1 MKRLILFLFFLS
13 FNLNGQEMP
22 CAFPPGVSIVE
33 KPNVLIVLDVTGSM
47 RWRAAHTL
55 DPDGAGPIPRGGY
68 DPNYRYYGYFHPD
81 SIYQYSSQKFYA
93 VGYSTNRSFNTTNFN
108 PSSDR
113 YHGNILN
120 WAVMSRIDVAKKALT
135 GGAGEPTQAI
145 DKHTLIGL
153 GDGSNIPSESG
164 WPTPS
169 FTVAGNSYR
178 FSKPIYMSNKPTEFY
193 VQIYQ
198 SGQWKTIKTYNC
210 RVNVNGVPKEEKCG
224 VIRQIADK
232 DLDGNWDQGKEIPR
246 FGLFFFSTYIWNL
259 PIEFYQTE
267 ETPDMEPF
275 LNAINNIVPAGGTPD
290 GDAILESIHYIS
302 YVPPHTYSN
311 VQKNLYIHHGRNT
324 RWDPMYSGQGSS
336 LVQIPCR
343 KNFVIIIGDG
353 ESNSDH
359 GLISDA
365 HFDFSGPFT
374 RSLCDYDGDNNSY
387 DCRSSNGSHPADDYA
402 YFAHISDVRPDIEG
416 FNNIEFFSLFAFG
429 TGANLFKEI
438 AKDGGFQ
445 DKDGDLVPDP
455 EEYDEDNDGVPDNYY
470 EAESGSELEQ
480 AIKNIIY
487 EIMARVASGTAVS
500 IITQTS
506 KAEGI
511 AAFASYYPKRFF
523 GNIDIS
529 WTGVLR
535 TLFVDRFGFL
545 REDNDKNAKLNL
557 FNDYVITFYFDPS
570 LNQTFLV
577 RFKDVF
583 GNGDSLSEV
592 ERVPVEE
599 LKSLWDGSERLLNS
613 SPSER
618 NIWTFVDLNQNE
630 FIDIGEYIEFNTSN
644 KIKILPFLELPL
656 TRINFADTL
665 IRYVRGEDFPNLRSR
680 TIPDGRVWKLGDIIF
695 STPLVVGSPA
705 ERYDLIYGDASY
717 KTFYD
722 SYKDRRV
729 NVYVGANDGMF
740 HAFHSGKLIDTR
752 NPVEPIHVDP
762 DGVIIGKE
770 IFAYIPFNLLP
781 HLKWLPRD
789 DYCHVYYVD
798 LKPYP
803 TDVKIFEPSS
813 QHPQGWGTV
822 VIGGMRFGGSP
833 YEGMNFYSSAY
844 FLVDVTDPRNITVL
858 WEKRLPDSSFTT
870 SFPATCKVGDSWFL
884 VIGSGPTNLSDAN
897 SYKKANVY
905 ILDYSTGEVV
915 KTFNIPDAN
924 SFCGDIVTVDYDL
937 DFNVEAIYFGTNIL
951 ENPSNLTYGGKLY
964 KIETYDDPDP
974 ENWEL
979 KLVFDAG
986 EPIVSSPSFGL
997 DKQGRIWVYFGTGR
1011 FYTADDANY
1020 LRTQYLVG
1028 VRDEGVSYNLN
1039 NLYNVTNVRVFNE
1052 DTVKIGGSIIS
1063 FNQLERLTTQ
1073 NYKGWYRELY
1083 GGERCITS
1091 SALIGGSVLFTTYKP
1106 EFRPCKAGGEGFL
1119 YAIYYLTGTA
1129 YYKPIFGEGPGG
1141 ENLPAISTGPGMP
1154 AEPTVYVGSEGE
1166 KVFVQMGTGGIVET
1180 PSPFPFSVNR
1190 SRIILWKG
1198 R

>member
-1 MKRLILFLFFLS
+1 MKRLFLFLFFLS

-22 CAFPPGVSIVE
+22 CSAPPGVSIVE

-55 DPDGAGPIPRGGY
+55 DPDGSGPIPRGGY

-81 SIYQYSSQKFYA
+81 SIYKYRNQKFYA
-93 VGYSTNRSFNTTNFN
+93 VGYSTNRSFNTQNFN
-108 PSSDR
+108 PSADQ

-120 WAVMSRIDVAKKALT
+120 WAVMSRIDVAKKVLT
-135 GGAGEPTQAI
+135 GGAGEPTQSI
-145 DKHTLIGL
+145 DKHTLIGI
-153 GDGSNIPSESG
+153 GDGSNYPLESG

-169 FTVAGNSYR
+169 FSVGGVTYR
-178 FSKPIYMSNKPTEFY
+178 FSKPVYMSNRPTEFY
-193 VQIYQ
+193 IQRYN
-198 SGQWKTIKTYNC
+198 SSRRKWETIKTYDC
-210 RVNVNGVPKEEKCG
+210 RVNVNGVPISEKCG

-232 DLDGNWDQGKEIPR
+232 DLDGTWDQGKEIPR
-246 FGLFFFSTYIWNL
+246 FGLFFFSTWKWEL
-259 PIEFYQTE
+259 PIEFYETE
-267 ETPDMEPF
+267 EDPDMEPF
-275 LNAINNIVPAGGTPD
+275 LNAINNIEPEGGTPD
-290 GDAILESIHYIS
+290 GDAILEAIHYIS
-302 YVPPHTYSN
+302 YVRPHW
-311 VQKNLYIHHGRNT
+311 NLYTWHGRET
-324 RWDPMYSGQGSS
+324 KWDPMYSGQGAS

-353 ESNSDH
+353 ESNSDR
-359 GLISDA
+359 GVSSDP
-365 HFDFSGPFT
+365 HFDFSGPFA
-374 RSLCDYDGDNNSY
+374 RNLCDYDGDNNSG
-387 DCRSSNGSHPADDYA
+387 DCGTYRGTHPADDYA

-416 FNNIEFFSLFAFG
+416 FNNIEFFSLFSFG
-429 TGANLFKEI
+429 TGAGLFREI

-445 DKDGDLVPDP
+445 DKNGDFIPQPD
-455 EEYDEDNDGVPDNYY
+455 EYDEDNDGMPDNYY

-545 REDNDKNAKLNL
+545 REDNNRDLKLNL
-557 FNDYVITFYFDPS
+557 FNDYVITFYFDPA
-570 LNQTFLV
+570 LNQTFVV

-583 GNGDSLSEV
+583 GNGDSLEEI

-599 LKSLWDGSERLLNS
+599 LKSLWDGSEILLNS

-618 NIWTFVDLNQNE
+618 NIWTFVDLNKNE
-630 FIDIGEYIEFNTSN
+630 VIDIGEYIEFNTTN
-644 KIKILPFLELPL
+644 ITKILSFLELPAA
-656 TRINFADTL
+656 RINFADTL
-665 IRYVRGEDFPNLRSR
+665 IKYVRGVDFPNLRSR

-705 ERYDLIYGDASY
+705 ERYDLIYGDATY
-717 KTFYD
+717 RTFYD
-722 SYKDRRV
+722 AYKGRRV
-729 NVYVGANDGMF
+729 NVYVGANDGML
-740 HAFHSGKLIDTR
+740 HAFHSGKFIDTH
-752 NPVEPIHVDP
+752 NDVEPLIVDP
-762 DGVIIGKE
+762 DGVIVGKE

-803 TDVKIFEPSS
+803 TDVRIFEPSPK
-813 QHPQGWGTV
+813 HPQGWGTV
-822 VIGGMRFGGSP
+822 VVGGMRFGGSP
-833 YEGMNFYSSAY
+833 YEGLNFYSSAY
-844 FLVDVTDPRNITVL
+844 FLVDVTDPRDVRVL

-870 SFPATCKVGDSWFL
+870 SFPATCKVGDKWFL
-884 VIGSGPTNLSDAN
+884 VIGSGPNNLRDAN

-905 ILDYSTGEVV
+905 ILDYLTGDILRI
-915 KTFNIPDAN
+915 FNIQDAN

-951 ENPSNLTYGGKLY
+951 ENPSTMTYAGKLY

-974 ENWEL
+974 DNWQL
-979 KLVFDAG
+979 KLIFDAG
-986 EPIVSSPSFGL
+986 EPIISSPSFGL
-997 DKQGRIWVYFGTGR
+997 DKQGRIWVFFGTGR

-1020 LRTQYLVG
+1020 ITTQYLIG
-1028 VRDEGVSYNLN
+1028 VRDEGVTYDLTD
-1039 NLYNVTNVRVFNE
+1039 LYNVTNVKVFNE

-1073 NYKGWYRELY
+1073 NYKGWYRALY
-1083 GGERCITS
+1083 DGERCITS
-1091 SALIGGSVLFTTYKP
+1091 SALIGGTVLFTTYKP
-1106 EFRPCKAGGEGFL
+1106 VFEPCKAGGEGFL
-1119 YAIYYLTGTA
+1119 YALYYLTGTA
-1129 YYKPIFGEGPGG
+1129 YFKPIFGEGPGG
-1141 ENLPAISTGPGMP
+1141 ENLPGISTGPGMP
-1154 AEPTVYVGSEGE
+1154 AEPTVYVGGEGE
-1166 KVFVQMGTGGIVET
+1166 KVFVQMGTGGIIET
-1180 PSPFPFSVNR
+1180 PSSFPYSVNR